1 MFKRILFFLSLA
13 CPVLAQSQDTT
24 VVYRLPEVVVT
35 ATRSLIDVLDSPSPA
50 EIIAVDH
57 ASALLPSLGDI
68 VGRST
73 SMFLRD
79 LGGSGALKTAFLRGT
94 APQHLLVLVNGVRQN
109 SHQNGLVDFTLL
121 SVNDVQR
128 VEIVRGGSS
137 ALFGADALG
146 GVVNI
151 LTRTPETGLRVRLNG
166 EAGSYGFGRWRL
178 EGEGRP
184 GGIGLLAGAAYEQG
198 RDEFPY
204 RRPDGS
210 SATRTN
216 ADFRK
221 RTAYMHGDA
230 PLGAETSIRMSTQA
244 VRSERG
250 VPGSLSFLSPEAR
263 QADDDALLGLEV
275 RHSSLP
281 GTQLSL
287 KTSYH
292 YSFQTYKDSN
302 PLFPF
307 QAAYRNGFVVVNPE
321 LHAVVGDNA
330 RILAGA
336 EWNEGVLTGTD
347 FTGAIRRVQRSLY
360 ASGELRLVWERPFV
374 DLVTLYGMMRY
385 DDISDVDEALM
396 PKVGINVR
404 LLRDANVRFRA
415 SYGASFR
422 SPSFNDLYYVG
433 VSNPDLKPEHSASFD
448 AGVLSAFGTATAA
461 HHLSLTYFNIG
472 TRDRI
477 VFDLATFRPV
487 NIGRTRST
495 GLEGKYTGS
504 FWNRALELEVS
515 YAITDAV
522 KRNESA
528 PGDPAYNKQLLFIPR
543 HSADI
548 ALTGRWNVFE
558 ARVSYGMV
566 GKRYTSED
574 HLEALPEY
582 HVTDCILAARLQTGF
597 GIVRV
602 AGEVRNVFDRSYEV
616 FEGYPM
622 PGRTMRIGI
631 GIEY

>member
-1 MFKRILFFLSLA
+1 M
-13 CPVLAQSQDTT
+13 
-24 VVYRLPEVVVT
+24 YRLPEVVVT

-50 EIIAVDH
+50 EIVFIDH
-57 ASALLPSLGDI
+57 ASALPPSLADI
-68 VGRST
+68 VSRST

-79 LGGSGALKTAFLRGT
+79 LGGAGALKTAFLRGT

-109 SHQNGLVDFTLL
+109 SYQNGLVDFTLL

-166 EAGSYGFGRWRL
+166 EAGSYGFGRWRV

-184 GGIGLLAGAAYEQG
+184 GGVGVLAGAAYEQG

-204 RRPDGS
+204 QRPDGS

-221 RTAYMHGDA
+221 RNAYVHADA
-230 PLGAETSIRMSTQA
+230 PLGGETSIRISTQV

-275 RHSSLP
+275 RHTSHR
-281 GTQLSL
+281 GAQLSL

-292 YSFQTYKDSN
+292 YSFQTYKDPN

-307 QAAYRNGFVVVNPE
+307 QSAYRNGFVLVNPE
-321 LHAVVGDNA
+321 LHTIVGDNA

-347 FTGAIRRVQRSLY
+347 FTGAIRRTQKSLY
-360 ASGELRLVWERPFV
+360 ASGEVRFTWERPFA
-374 DLVTLYGMMRY
+374 DLVTLYGMVRY
-385 DDISDVDEALM
+385 DDISDVEDALM
-396 PKVGINVR
+396 PKIGVNVR

-433 VSNPDLKPEHSASFD
+433 VSNPDLRPEHSASFD
-448 AGVLSAFGTATAA
+448 AGVLSAFGTTTSV
-461 HHLSLTYFNIG
+461 HELGLTYFNID

-477 VFDLATFRPV
+477 LFDLVTFRPI
-487 NIGRTRST
+487 NIGRSRSM
-495 GLEGKYTGS
+495 GLEGKYIGS
-504 FWNRALELEVS
+504 FWNRVLELEMG
-515 YAITDAV
+515 YALTGAV
-522 KRNESA
+522 KRNESF
-528 PGDPAYNKQLLFIPR
+528 PGDPAYDKQLLFIPK
-543 HSADI
+543 HTAHVVV
-548 ALTGRWNVFE
+548 TGRWNVFE
-558 ARVSYGMV
+558 ARLSYGMV
-566 GKRYTSED
+566 GKRYTSDD
-574 HLEALPEY
+574 HLSALPEY
-582 HVTDCILAARLQTGF
+582 HVTDVALSARLKSDLGT
-597 GIVRV
+597 VRIG
-602 AGEVRNVFDRSYEV
+602 GELRNLFDRSYEV

-622 PGRTMRIGI
+622 PGRTMRVGI
-631 GIEY
+631 GFEY